1 MYETKP
7 YFYGTGRRKNS
18 VARVRVYTGTGFQLV
33 QFIPSQEDYFFRGGF
48 QFRFERIV
56 CNVLMM
62 SFLEAPAQEP
72 FEESHLLA
80 DGAVSHILGVTQEVD
95 VFVQSKL
102 VEIVERV

>member
-1 MYETKP
+1 
-7 YFYGTGRRKNS
+7 
-18 VARVRVYTGTGFQLV
+18 
-33 QFIPSQEDYFFRGGF
+33 
-48 QFRFERIV
+48 
-56 CNVLMM
+56 MM

-102 VEIVERV
+102 VEIVERCILPETL